1 MKFKLRQTIKIA
13 LAAKGYWMGI
23 LVLNANVKAMSSEF
37 KASVDT
43 CTNEFCDNSIAF
55 TELTCI
61 QIFTKIE
68 SNTYLNLQWS
78 TNGTSVAGGLPRVS
92 FKKRF

>member
-23 LVLNANVKAMSSEF
+23 LVLNANVKVRSSEF
-37 KASVDT
+37 KASADT
-43 CTNEFCDNSIAF
+43 CINGNSIAF

-68 SNTYLNLQWS
+68 SNTYLNLQ
-78 TNGTSVAGGLPRVS
+78 
-92 FKKRF
+92 